1 MVADVYGRSRK
12 MRAFYVYACD
22 VGPTLLING
31 QEKPRGAVSEQFD
44 TREEAV
50 AYARSMY
57 PKYNCVTVCDKGNE
71 IARLENGYLIEGKR
85 KTKI

>member
-1 MVADVYGRSRK
+1 
-12 MRAFYVYACD
+12 MRTFHVFACD
-22 VGPTLLING
+22 AGSALLINP
-31 QEKPRGAVSEQFD
+31 QKEPRGAVFEQFD
-44 TREEAV
+44 TCEKAM

-71 IARLENGYLIEGKR
+71 IARFENGHLIEDKK

>member
-1 MVADVYGRSRK
+1 MK
-12 MRAFYVYACD
+12 AFLVYACD
-22 VGPTLLING
+22 VGSKLLING
-31 QEKPRGAVSEQFD
+31 ENKARESLLKQFN
-44 TREEAV
+44 TREEAM

-57 PKYNCVTVCDKGNE
+57 PKYDCLTVCDKGNE